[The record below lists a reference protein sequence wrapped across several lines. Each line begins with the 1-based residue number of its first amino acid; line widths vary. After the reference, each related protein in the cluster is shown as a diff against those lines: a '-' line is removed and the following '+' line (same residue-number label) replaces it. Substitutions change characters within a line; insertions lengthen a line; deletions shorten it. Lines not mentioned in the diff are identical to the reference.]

1 MVDLSSDIVL
11 LHVSR
16 PLGASIGVMSWFSTI
31 EASVIIDCICHL
43 WCAILLWSIGD
54 IILHR
59 NIVGLLLALDW
70 CLILLLCML
79 WLLVAVDQ
87 TGLTFVALLW
97 VSLLRSSVDTR
108 VIPLLVLHLTTLVLY
123 NQGLVHQLL
132 ETSKGMGQ

>member
-1 MVDLSSDIVL
+1 MIHLSMDIIL
-11 LHVSR
+11 LHISR
-16 PLGASIGVMSWFSTI
+16 LLGASVGVMSEFSTV
-31 EASVIIDCICHL
+31 EASVIIDCIWRL

-70 CLILLLCML
+70 CLILLLCTL

-97 VSLLRSSVDTR
+97 VSLLRSSANTSVTR
-108 VIPLLVLHLTTLVLY
+108 GLLPLEFPLLVFHLTVLVLY
-123 NQGLVHQLL
+123 NQGLVH
-132 ETSKGMGQ
+132 